1 MCRPWFGQHYISF
14 CLLPS
19 ILSLGLHSHQPNP
32 NHQEIFLNSH
42 NSFQSVCPDSPFT
55 HLQLQ
60 SHLLAVDSSVKQKI
74 DHFALPAKV
83 FEESS
88 RCKEGVQVLSRHP
101 WLCVFCPF
109 LYSRSVWTWSL
120 QKYLTDSCHF
130 RSLPCLKLM
139 KRPLSLMATYNPS
152 EVLYQPTGPEREA
165 YRHLRSTQ
173 SSHNAM
179 DY

>member
-1 MCRPWFGQHYISF
+1 
-14 CLLPS
+14 LLPS

-42 NSFQSVCPDSPFT
+42 NSFQSVYPDSPFT

-60 SHLLAVDSSVKQKI
+60 SHLLAVGSSVKQNF

-101 WLCVFCPF
+101 CKFWADIHGYVCFVPSSTPDLSELGV
-109 LYSRSVWTWSL
+109 YRSTSLIPATSDHSLAWSWW
-120 QKYLTDSCHF
+120 
-130 RSLPCLKLM
+130 RG
-139 KRPLSLMATYNPS
+139 LMATYNPS